1 MPWLLEAMK
10 DVINCDKLRGLVVR
24 FDPQISEWGN
34 PPYNLDRV
42 SFIIKRSKPGELKH
56 LSIQRKRKQI
66 VIP

>member
-34 PPYNLDRV
+34 PPYHLDRV
-42 SFIIKRSKPGELKH
+42 SFIIKGSKPGELKH